1 MKYKIV
7 IFEDKSELSEN
18 MNDLFQLT
26 DTYEVVGIYPNGI
39 EAVNV
44 VKKLNPDFIVMD
56 IDMPFV
62 NGIDAVSNIRKHNVK
77 VQILMLTVFDDN
89 LNVFNAMKAGANGY
103 LLKKHIGSK
112 LLEAIEDLKE
122 GGAPMSPSIARMVI
136 NQFHTFNAIKNY
148 ELTKRETDILRE
160 LSLGNSYKMISEN
173 LFISH
178 NTVRTHIKNIYE
190 KLQVNSQTEAVS
202 KALNEKLV

>member
-1 MKYKIV
+1 MKHKIV

-136 NQFHTFNAIKNY
+136 NQFHTFNFHHYNVI
-148 ELTKRETDILRE
+148 T
-160 LSLGNSYKMISEN
+160 
-173 LFISH
+173 
-178 NTVRTHIKNIYE
+178 
-190 KLQVNSQTEAVS
+190 SQ
-202 KALNEKLV
+202 

>member
-1 MKYKIV
+1 MKHKIV

-160 LSLGNSYKMISEN
+160 LSMGNSYKMISEN

>member
-1 MKYKIV
+1 MKHKIV